1 MKRVFLILIALVF
14 LNKIG
19 FSTEQISDKLI
30 IGNDTICLQTF
41 PLEDLNFKIRPFKY
55 GDYDFPHTACWRG
68 YQATWKVIENKLF
81 LIEVIRVDSIPDTL
95 DLEQY
100 FIKNGY
106 EPKIINGLIYADWF
120 TADLEKYPALYVNKG
135 CIYRSYNPKKKKVV
149 LKFDKGEMIEN
160 KKYGK

>member
-1 MKRVFLILIALVF
+1 MKKVFLIFIAFVL

-30 IGNDTICLQTF
+30 IGNDTICLQIF
-41 PLEDLNFKIRPFKY
+41 PLEDLKFKIRPFKY
-55 GDYDFPHTACWRG
+55 GDYDFPHTGCWRG
-68 YQATWKVIENKLF
+68 YQATWKVIDDKLF
-81 LIEVIRVDSIPDTL
+81 LIGIIRVDSISDTL
-95 DLEQY
+95 ELEQY
-100 FIKNGY
+100 FRKNGH

-135 CIYRSYNPKKKKVV
+135 CISRSYNPKKKKVV
-149 LKFDKGEMIEN
+149 MKFERGVMIEN